1 VTITQPKQGGHVNEE
16 EGLLGDI
23 ATAPE
28 NDAPRLVYADWLEDH
43 DPGPRDREG
52 TSLRAEFI
60 RLQCQLAR
68 LPADD
73 PERARLEARE
83 QELLP
88 AQTADWLERLGK
100 YGVTDVVLRRGLPEE
115 VTISAA
121 DFIGNMGEVLDAA
134 PVRGA
139 TVFDCRDVEAL
150 AACPHLAKL
159 TALDLNW
166 NHIDAVGAEALASS
180 PRLANLMTLHLDG
193 NNIGNAGAE
202 ALATSPHLTNL
213 VALHLDGNNIGNA
226 GAAALAASPY
236 LAGLILL
243 DLRVNDIDTVGA
255 RALAYSPHLTHLASL
270 AVGYNDIGP
279 EGVEALAG
287 SRHLPNLTRLDLGA
301 NPRGDVSLREI
312 QRRLEAR
319 RHSAPGRGRP

>member
-1 VTITQPKQGGHVNEE
+1 MNAGMEHAF
-16 EGLLGDI
+16 LRDI

-28 NDAPRLVYADWLEDH
+28 DDAPRLVYADWLEDH

-68 LPADD
+68 LPAHDLQR
-73 PERARLEARE
+73 PCLEARE
-83 QELLP
+83 QELFP

-100 YGVTDVVLRRGLPEE
+100 YGVTGMVLHRGLPEQ

-121 DFIGNMGEVLDAA
+121 DFLGNMGEVLDAA

-159 TALDLNW
+159 TALDFNW
-166 NHIDAVGAEALASS
+166 NHIDAVGAEALARS
-180 PRLANLMTLHLDG
+180 PHLANLIQLDLG
-193 NNIGNAGAE
+193 SNNIGNAGAA
-202 ALATSPHLTNL
+202 ALAASPHLANL
-213 VALHLDGNNIGNA
+213 VALHLDGNNIGNT

-243 DLRVNDIDTVGA
+243 DLRINDIDTVGA
-255 RALAYSPHLTHLASL
+255 RALADSPHLTHLATL

-279 EGVEALAG
+279 EGAEALAG
-287 SRHLPNLTRLDLGA
+287 SRHLANLTRLDLEA
-301 NPRGDVSLREI
+301 NPLGDVSLREI
-312 QRRLEAR
+312 ERRLEAR
-319 RHSAPGRGRP
+319 RHNTPGRGRP

>member
-1 VTITQPKQGGHVNEE
+1 MNEE

-52 TSLRAEFI
+52 MSLRAQFI

-73 PERARLEARE
+73 PERACLEARE

-100 YGVTDVVLRRGLPEE
+100 YGVADLVLRRGLPDE
-115 VTISAA
+115 VTISAP
-121 DFIGNMGEVLDAA
+121 DFIGNMGEVLDAV

-139 TVFDCRDVEAL
+139 ALFHCHDVEAL

-166 NHIDAVGAEALASS
+166 NHIDAVGAEALARS
-180 PRLANLMTLHLDG
+180 PHLANLIQLDLG
-193 NNIGNAGAE
+193 
-202 ALATSPHLTNL
+202 S
-213 VALHLDGNNIGNA
+213 NNIGNA

-243 DLRVNDIDTVGA
+243 DLRINDIDTVGA
-255 RALAYSPHLTHLASL
+255 RALADSPHLTHLATL

-279 EGVEALAG
+279 EGAEALAG
-287 SRHLPNLTRLDLGA
+287 SRHLANLTRLDLEA
-301 NPRGDVSLREI
+301 NPLGDVSLREI
-312 QRRLEAR
+312 ERRLEAR
-319 RHSAPGRGRP
+319 RHNTPGRGRP